1 MNLTSVNI
9 ALRRRQHS
17 LKNQRGL
24 GLLETMICI
33 SIMAL
38 LFLGAMTLIVSA
50 GRSTARTQAQVY
62 SNSDAANAIQRII
75 GQLREASAFS
85 LPTSNAAGVAESTWN
100 SMNNAPLGQF
110 STTLNGETINTA
122 IEVVAP
128 PLLTTTA
135 NGYTAN
141 VPGLRVL
148 STSGGY
154 WQAGA
159 ANWPAATSPSNV
171 QIAGGVGVTGS
182 SVVLIYR
189 GDSSATPNAA
199 AGTYLWQYTL
209 PSDAS
214 FNPAKY
220 PDKLTALCKSVST
233 APNAVQFVR
242 PYYASTG
249 QIPEQTQVEVKIISS
264 YFSPINGQQTS
275 EEGNGASSSQLS
287 GKCVYMRDH
296 CTASTANT
304 TNSGVR
310 TGNNAFQY
318 H

>member
-1 MNLTSVNI
+1 MNTFFVSI
-9 ALRRRQHS
+9 PPHRRRQS

-38 LFLGAMTLIVSA
+38 LFLGAMTLILSA
-50 GRSTARTQAQVY
+50 SRSTARTQAQVY
-62 SNSDAANAIQRII
+62 SNSDAANAIQNII

-85 LPTSNAAGVAESTWN
+85 LPTSNAAGVAESNWN
-100 SMNNAPLGQF
+100 SMNSTPLGQF

-122 IEVVAP
+122 MEIVTP
-128 PLLTTTA
+128 PTLTPTA

-141 VPGLRVL
+141 VPALLVR
-148 STSGGY
+148 SQSGGA
-154 WQAGA
+154 WQAGG
-159 ANWPAATSPSNV
+159 ANWPAAPSSV
-171 QIAGGVGVTGS
+171 QIAGGVGIAGS
-182 SVVLIYR
+182 SVLLIYR
-189 GDSSATPNAA
+189 GDPNTTPDAA

-209 PSDAS
+209 PSDSS

-220 PDKLTALCKSVST
+220 PPTALCKSVST

-242 PYYASTG
+242 PYYAATG
-249 QIPEQTQVEVKIISS
+249 QIPEQTQVEIKIISS

-287 GKCVYMRDH
+287 GKSVYMRDH